1 MCAFRQ
7 RSSQL
12 LRGAL
17 GSISLSIQ
25 PSHRWVLMDRRTYV
39 ITFLGKLVRVS
50 LDENQIGVPQEFH
63 VEDFSHIRQT
73 PSPNWTPQNDKMA
86 ALDHWL
92 ETFRDSN
99 RGASRFD
106 LQILDEIL
114 PCAGVEGSR

>member
-1 MCAFRQ
+1 
-7 RSSQL
+7 
-12 LRGAL
+12 
-17 GSISLSIQ
+17 
-25 PSHRWVLMDRRTYV
+25 MDRRTYV

>member
-1 MCAFRQ
+1 M
-7 RSSQL
+7 
-12 LRGAL
+12 
-17 GSISLSIQ
+17 
-25 PSHRWVLMDRRTYV
+25 
-39 ITFLGKLVRVS
+39 RVS